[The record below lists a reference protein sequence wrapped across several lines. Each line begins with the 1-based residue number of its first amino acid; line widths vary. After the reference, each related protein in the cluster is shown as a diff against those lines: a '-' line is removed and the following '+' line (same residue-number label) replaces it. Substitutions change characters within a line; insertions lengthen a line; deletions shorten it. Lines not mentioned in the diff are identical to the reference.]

1 MTVGRGR
8 GMLPVS
14 AATSIWPERLDPRA
28 VTGLAAAA
36 DAMRTPRA
44 WSLARFR
51 WLPRVPIQRARR
63 AAGG

>member
-1 MTVGRGR
+1 
-8 GMLPVS
+8 VS